1 MGEWAPTG
9 ASKPEP
15 CPESG
20 FRCPGRSGDDVNV
33 PPGSKPII
41 VNAGD
46 TTEKVEVETVTF
58 DLALDLNPGDFDAQM
73 EQRLVE
79 RLALLYGVNASMIS
93 VEATIANNGRRLTST
108 LAPTSAAAVLAST
121 LDATTFAAS
130 GASTAVAADA
140 ADADDDD
147 GDDLLRRLSHEGTA
161 HSSLLLTVTILVP
174 PPEPEAAADG
184 GQPDG
189 GSDPPPAADGTA
201 GGSAGSTPA
210 VSSER
215 MKEEAQLFARRVGA
229 LNTGNFSQGT
239 FAHTNFSLGVCAYL
253 FNVTGAN
260 STIVSDAQVNTITKE
275 VSVSCPKGYWCS
287 AGLTVA
293 CTQGSYNDLF
303 DQNYAG
309 ACKPCPKG
317 ITTVYDA
324 AISAGEC
331 SVIDLDYF
339 TTSFCSPGTYDTA
352 PAWSA
357 GAMCAQCEA
366 SMLCGENASAL
377 TLATVPLR
385 PHHWRLS
392 NLTAKT
398 YDCGDAS
405 ACLGGADSSAYC
417 KEGHQGPRCKWCS
430 DSSRYYDAETA
441 SCKECG
447 SVAEH
452 VLKQAAVLVG
462 MAFALFLL
470 RLALL
475 RSPRLLASS
484 WGKLAQLMILA
495 QQCGLQAK

>member
-15 CPESG
+15 CPDSG

-33 PPGSKPII
+33 PPGSKPIL
-41 VNAGD
+41 VDSGD
-46 TTEKVEVETVTF
+46 ATEKVEVETVTF
-58 DLALDLNPGDFDAQM
+58 DLALDLNPGEFNAEM

-130 GASTAVAADA
+130 VASTAVAADA

-147 GDDLLRRLSHEGTA
+147 GDDLLRRLSHDGTA

-189 GSDPPPAADGTA
+189 GSDQPPAADGTA

-293 CTQGSYNDLF
+293 CTKGTYNDLP
-303 DQNYAG
+303 D
-309 ACKPCPKG
+309 
-317 ITTVYDA
+317 
-324 AISAGEC
+324 
-331 SVIDLDYF
+331 
-339 TTSFCSPGTYDTA
+339 
-352 PAWSA
+352 
-357 GAMCAQCEA
+357 
-366 SMLCGENASAL
+366 
-377 TLATVPLR
+377 
-385 PHHWRLS
+385 
-392 NLTAKT
+392 
-398 YDCGDAS
+398 
-405 ACLGGADSSAYC
+405 
-417 KEGHQGPRCKWCS
+417 
-430 DSSRYYDAETA
+430 
-441 SCKECG
+441 
-447 SVAEH
+447 
-452 VLKQAAVLVG
+452 
-462 MAFALFLL
+462 
-470 RLALL
+470 
-475 RSPRLLASS
+475 
-484 WGKLAQLMILA
+484 
-495 QQCGLQAK
+495 

>member
-1 MGEWAPTG
+1 MGEWAPLG

-15 CPESG
+15 CPDSG

-33 PPGSKPII
+33 PPGSKPIL
-41 VNAGD
+41 VDSGD
-46 TTEKVEVETVTF
+46 TTDEVEVETVTF
-58 DLALDLNPGDFDAQM
+58 ALDLDLNPGLFDAQM

-93 VEATIANNGRRLTST
+93 VEATIANDGRRLTST

-130 GASTAVAADA
+130 VASTAVAADA

-215 MKEEAQLFARRVGA
+215 MKKEAQLFARRVGA

-253 FNVTGAN
+253 LNVTGAN

-275 VSVSCPKGYWCS
+275 VPASCPKGYWCS

-293 CTQGSYNDLF
+293 CTPGSYNPLF
-303 DQNYAG
+303 DRNNAG
-309 ACKPCPKG
+309 ACKPCPVHSSSAEAATSASECKCDAGYFAAILPLKDADGNRTAGEPDCQPCPIPGSACTHEG
-317 ITTVYDA
+317 ITIKTLP
-324 AISAGEC
+324 
-331 SVIDLDYF
+331 LDKNY
-339 TTSFCSPGTYDTA
+339 
-352 PAWSA
+352 
-357 GAMCAQCEA
+357 
-366 SMLCGENASAL
+366 
-377 TLATVPLR
+377 
-385 PHHWRLS
+385 WRLS
-392 NLTAKT
+392 ERSIDLRPCSTNKA
-398 YDCGDAS
+398 GDS
-405 ACLGGADSSAYC
+405 ACQGGGGEIRADGNVSYC
-417 KEGHQGPRCKWCS
+417 INGTDGPLCS
-430 DSSRYYDAETA
+430 VCTNEDDYLV
-441 SCKECG
+441 
-447 SVAEH
+447 SVG
-452 VLKQAAVLVG
+452 VRVSV
-462 MAFALFLL
+462 
-470 RLALL
+470 
-475 RSPRLLASS
+475 SVSVNVS
-484 WGKLAQLMILA
+484 VSVSVSVSV
-495 QQCGLQAK
+495 